1 MTDSSFWFRNSESLR
16 FTSHQNL
23 EVLSILITCCGSG
36 LPVSDILLEAWHVF
50 TEFADTRTY
59 DFTLYDDTGS
69 VLVTMTGF
77 ELKRNS
83 TSSLPGIENRYEVAL
98 QPIVTSTV
106 LPRCAAQWSRP
117 DKEAHDLMMTVP
129 NHEAQLLLRW
139 SVDYGVTVGDDLYRQ
154 RYYQFA
160 KDAAVRHLPPLPP

>member
-1 MTDSSFWFRNSESLR
+1 
-16 FTSHQNL
+16 
-23 EVLSILITCCGSG
+23 
-36 LPVSDILLEAWHVF
+36 VSDILLEAWHVF